1 MKKHIAL
8 LVALAI
14 VVALVLAACAGS
26 GGGGS
31 GAPKVDWKVSISG
44 AVSKPM
50 TLTYADLAKR
60 PQTTLKD
67 VEMVR
72 SQGETTTNAW
82 TGPALAEILKD
93 AGISSSATGVTCIAS
108 DGYALEMT
116 MEDIDRAIIA
126 LKQDDK
132 WLDKDPKGPLRL
144 VAPDKTAN
152 FWVAQL
158 TEIRVTE

>member
-1 MKKHIAL
+1 MKKRIAL
-8 LVALAI
+8 LI
-14 VVALVLAACAGS
+14 VLAMLLAPMLTACAGT
-26 GGGGS
+26 GGGAS

-44 AVSKPM
+44 AVSKPL

-60 PQTTLKD
+60 KQTTLKD

-72 SQGETTTNAW
+72 SQGETTKNAW
-82 TGPALAEILKD
+82 TGPALADIFKD
-93 AGISSSATGVTCIAS
+93 AGISASATGVTCIAS
-108 DGYALEMT
+108 DGYAMEMT
-116 MEDIDRAIIA
+116 MQDIDRAIIA

-132 WLDKDPKGPLRL
+132 WFDTDPKGPLRL